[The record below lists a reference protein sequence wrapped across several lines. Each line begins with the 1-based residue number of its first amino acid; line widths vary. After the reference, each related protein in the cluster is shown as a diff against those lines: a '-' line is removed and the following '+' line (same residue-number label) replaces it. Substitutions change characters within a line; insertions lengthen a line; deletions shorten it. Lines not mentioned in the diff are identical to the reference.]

1 MNLRP
6 RLALSHGLIIGL
18 LCLISLV
25 ALHSIQKLAEQG
37 DMMMSADA
45 EAMHATERIRLQL
58 GLEIAQLM
66 RETLSAHNAVS
77 GGSVSNSSS
86 IDVRGAI
93 KDARRYF
100 VAPDQHQA
108 LDKFEQTY
116 IHFENA
122 MAIWRTGQMTPAN
135 ELALPSDYDNMRQAL
150 VDLNEIKNTHL
161 KDLASS
167 ARDDAFA
174 TFTIVGILAVLAV
187 GIGLFATLRL
197 VRSFVRPVDQLTTM
211 AQSMAH
217 GDFDVAY
224 QPDSIDEFN
233 NLGRHFEAMSK
244 SLRLFR
250 NANIDRLI
258 AEQMRTTAVLE
269 NIGDGL
275 VIFAENGQIER
286 INGVAQRQLGV
297 QLQEVSGEY
306 FEDIGDSKAASRVRE
321 VLATGT
327 FADAEEAEIR
337 IERDGETRV
346 LSYALH
352 RFVEGEGDRPGA
364 VMVIRDITTRRG
376 IDKMRS
382 DFVMRASHELRTPI
396 TSIRMGLGLLGE
408 TLKIPAGSRDAEL
421 FQTVQQEV
429 ERMTGLLADLLDLS
443 RLRSGEHAMER
454 APTKIADL
462 LVRARDRFAVEA
474 ANARTALEIEI
485 DDGLPQLPLCS
496 SAFDRVLDNLIANA
510 LRHTPAA
517 GSIMLSA
524 HRTPQHVAIAVTDTG
539 QGIPYSQQSLIF
551 QPFVQIGNKRGGA
564 GLGLAICEEI
574 VHQHGGEIQLSSVP
588 GRGTT
593 FTVLLP
599 ADLTMPLA

>member
-1 MNLRP
+1 
-6 RLALSHGLIIGL
+6 
-18 LCLISLV
+18 
-25 ALHSIQKLAEQG
+25 
-37 DMMMSADA
+37 
-45 EAMHATERIRLQL
+45 
-58 GLEIAQLM
+58 
-66 RETLSAHNAVS
+66 
-77 GGSVSNSSS
+77 
-86 IDVRGAI
+86 
-93 KDARRYF
+93 
-100 VAPDQHQA
+100 
-108 LDKFEQTY
+108 
-116 IHFENA
+116 
-122 MAIWRTGQMTPAN
+122 MAIWRSGQMTPAN
-135 ELALPSDYDNMRQAL
+135 ELALPSDYDSMRRAL

-167 ARDDAFA
+167 ARNDAFA
-174 TFTIVGILAVLAV
+174 TFTIVGILAALAV

-211 AQSMAH
+211 AQCMAH
-217 GDFDVAY
+217 GDFGVAY

-233 NLGRHFEAMSK
+233 SLGRHFEAMSK
-244 SLRLFR
+244 SLSLFR

-258 AEQMRTTAVLE
+258 AEQMRTAAVLE

-286 INGVAQRQLGV
+286 INGVAQRQLRV

-321 VLATGT
+321 VLATGA
-327 FADAEEAEIR
+327 FADAEEPEIR

-364 VMVIRDITTRRG
+364 VMVIRDVTTRRG

-382 DFVMRASHELRTPI
+382 DFVMRASHELRDAAHHQHPH
-396 TSIRMGLGLLGE
+396 GLGLLGE

-443 RLRSGEHAMER
+443 AKLRSGEHAMER

-485 DDGLPQLPLCS
+485 DEGLPQLPLCS

-539 QGIPYSQQSLIF
+539 QGIPYSQQALIF
-551 QPFVQIGNKRGGA
+551 QPFVQIGNKRRA
-564 GLGLAICEEI
+564 PDWVWPSARKSSSNMVARFSYRRCSRIA
-574 VHQHGGEIQLSSVP
+574 HGPSLCCC
-588 GRGTT
+588 
-593 FTVLLP
+593 LP
-599 ADLTMPLA
+599 I